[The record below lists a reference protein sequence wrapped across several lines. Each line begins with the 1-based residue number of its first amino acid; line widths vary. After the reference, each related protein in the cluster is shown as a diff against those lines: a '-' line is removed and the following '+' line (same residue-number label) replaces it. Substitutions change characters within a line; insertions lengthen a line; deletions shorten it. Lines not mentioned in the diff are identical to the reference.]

1 MTPYAQTVEEL
12 FDLQKFAIKLGL
24 ENISAL
30 METLEYPEKKYPV
43 IHVAGTNGKGS
54 TCLYLDHIL
63 RAHGFKS
70 GLFTSPHLVDFRER
84 IRVEGELIPREEVV
98 AFWQRIKKK
107 VLERKATFFD
117 TTTAMALDHFARNE
131 VDVAVMETGLGGRLD
146 STNIVPA
153 EIAVITPV
161 GFDHQKQLGD
171 TLTDIAGEK
180 AGIIKQGTTVF
191 TGRQPETV
199 AEVLKNVCQERQA
212 RLFSVP
218 EHTELVYGREDDAD
232 GFILKTAGIRIEG
245 RLPQAGCFQ
254 AENLAL
260 ALNAAREFIERRGG
274 KLSAKKTANSLP
286 RMRWPGRLEYVRRR
300 PDVIFDVSHNLPGI
314 MATVGALEDKQERGR
329 RYLLLGLVN
338 DKDMTRI
345 VRFLAPLFDA
355 VVVSEPL
362 SARRQDAAALEQAF
376 LRYTQNVKLIK
387 DLTEAYESSLSKLE
401 KDDTLLVM
409 GSHYLV
415 GALKAR
421 FDKNEGLS

>member
-30 METLEYPEKKYPV
+30 MDALDHPEKKYPV

-84 IRVEGELIPREEVV
+84 IRVEGKLIPREDVT
-98 AFWQRIKKK
+98 AFWQGTKKK

-117 TTTAMALDHFARNE
+117 TTTAMALDHFARSG

-180 AGIIKQGTTVF
+180 AGIIKRGITVF
-191 TGRQPETV
+191 TGRQPEAVT
-199 AEVLKNVCQERQA
+199 EVLKNICAERQA
-212 RLFSVP
+212 RLFPVF
-218 EHTELVYGREDDAD
+218 EHTDLVYGREDDAH
-232 GFILKTAGIRIEG
+232 GFILKTAGIRIGG
-245 RLPQAGCFQ
+245 RLPQAGRFQ
-254 AENLAL
+254 VENLAL
-260 ALNAAREFIERRGG
+260 ALNAAREFIEPRGG
-274 KLSAKKTANSLP
+274 KLSAEKTVNSLP
-286 RMRWPGRLEYVRRR
+286 GMHWPGRLEYVRHR

-314 MATVGALEDKQERGR
+314 MATMGALGEKPEKGR

-338 DKDMTRI
+338 DKDMPRI

-355 VVVSEPL
+355 VVVSEPP

-421 FDKNEGLS
+421 FDKNEGLR